1 MSGVI
6 DPFNCCFADAE
17 MDLYQLDNANGRDY
31 GLLEQYS
38 QRVRLSENFALKN
51 CFYELFTELMHYH
64 DAHVDPIVPRVAEE
78 TEALRIQLVRFGII

>member
-1 MSGVI
+1 MGITIPGTCSLSEDLSRVSGVI

-38 QRVRLSENFALKN
+38 QRVRLSENFALKTASMN
-51 CFYELFTELMHYH
+51 CS
-64 DAHVDPIVPRVAEE
+64 
-78 TEALRIQLVRFGII
+78 QS